1 MSQFNDELK
10 KLDPEFTE
18 RFDYFA
24 FEQVPSSTTL
34 DDQSRYLAIL
44 GCLLGLQG
52 KEEFEAI
59 LPMALKS
66 LTPVEIKEVVYQA
79 TAYLG
84 IGRVYP
90 FLEIT
95 NKVFKEQGIELSV
108 EKQSTTTLDD
118 RREKGTQ
125 AQVDIFGDHMKE
137 AYKKATVNYF
147 LASNCFGDYYTRTG
161 LTLKQRELI
170 TFCYIAAQGGCEP
183 QLKAHTQAN
192 LNMGNDKEFLMNV
205 VLNLVPY
212 MGYPRSLNAI
222 ACINEVCE

>member
-1 MSQFNDELK
+1 M
-10 KLDPEFTE
+10 
-18 RFDYFA
+18 
-24 FEQVPSSTTL
+24 
-34 DDQSRYLAIL
+34 
-44 GCLLGLQG
+44 
-52 KEEFEAI
+52 
-59 LPMALKS
+59 
-66 LTPVEIKEVVYQA
+66 
-79 TAYLG
+79 
-84 IGRVYP
+84 
-90 FLEIT
+90 
-95 NKVFKEQGIELSV
+95 
-108 EKQSTTTLDD
+108 
-118 RREKGTQ
+118 
-125 AQVDIFGDHMKE
+125 DIFGDHMKE

-192 LNMGNDKEFLMNV
+192 VNMGNDKEFLMNV

>member
-52 KEEFEAI
+52 KEEFEVI
-59 LPMALKS
+59 LPTALKH

-90 FLEIT
+90 FLEVT
-95 NKVFKEQGIELSV
+95 NKVFKEQGIELPL

-192 LNMGNDKEFLMNV
+192 LNMGNDKDFLMNV
-205 VLNLVPY
+205 VLNLVPF